1 MSMNSV
7 IRQIVSLDKRA
18 VEIQASAIARAEK
31 ISVDTQADLK
41 KRESEILSKAKED
54 SARNYQIEIE
64 KAQTEKELTIQ
75 EMKNNLESAR
85 AQYGLEKADYARQV
99 LESLLQKVD

>member
-1 MSMNSV
+1 MNSV

-54 SARNYQIEIE
+54 SAMNYRIEIV

-85 AQYGLEKADYARQV
+85 AQYELEKADYARQV

>member
-85 AQYGLEKADYARQV
+85 AQYELEKADYARQV
-99 LESLLQKVD
+99 LESLLQTVD

>member
-18 VEIQASAIARAEK
+18 VEIQASAIARSEK

-85 AQYGLEKADYARQV
+85 AQYELEKADYARQV

>member
-54 SARNYQIEIE
+54 SAMNYRIEIV

-85 AQYGLEKADYARQV
+85 AQYELEKADYARQV

>member
-54 SARNYQIEIE
+54 SAMNYRIEIE

-85 AQYGLEKADYARQV
+85 AQYELEKADYARQV